1 MSKIAVLTD
10 SSAYLPPELVEQY
23 GIHVI
28 PLTVLWGSE
37 RLLDG
42 VDITPEE
49 FIQRLAEDPVQPT
62 TTQPN
67 PDDFIDIYKKLAV
80 EYDAIVVPLISAEL
94 SGTVNSAEVA
104 ASEFNSIPVRVVDS
118 RLTTMGLGFSVLAAA
133 RAASQG
139 KSLMEVEEAARDAAS
154 SVKFLFVVDTLEY
167 LHRGGRIGGA
177 SKLFGTALSIKPLL
191 HLHEGRVDALEKVRT
206 KKKALER
213 MLELGAQFTN
223 GRPVRAA
230 VVHAGVPEEAEVL
243 KKRVAD
249 LFNCQELLTT
259 SLSPAIANHT
269 GPGTLCLAICPE
281 DVEEIVQ

>member
-1 MSKIAVLTD
+1 MTKIAVLTD

-37 RLLDG
+37 RMLDG

-67 PDDFIDIYKKLAV
+67 PDDFIVIYEKLAD
-80 EYDAIVVPLISAEL
+80 EYDAIVVPLISSEL
-94 SGTVNSAEVA
+94 SGTVNSAQIA
-104 ASEFNSIPVRVVDS
+104 ATDFDRVPVSVVDS
-118 RLTTMGLGFSVLAAA
+118 RLTSMGLGFSVLAAA

-139 KSLMEVEEAARDAAS
+139 KSLAEVEEAARDAAS
-154 SVKFLFVVDTLEY
+154 RVGFLFVVDTLDY

-206 KKKALER
+206 KKKAVDR
-213 MLELGAQFTN
+213 MLELGTQYTN
-223 GRPVRAA
+223 GCPVRAA

-249 LFNCQELLTT
+249 LFNCQELFIT
-259 SLSPAIANHT
+259 SLSPAIANHS
-269 GPGTLCLAICPE
+269 GPGTLCLAVCPE
-281 DVEEIVQ
+281 EVEETVQ